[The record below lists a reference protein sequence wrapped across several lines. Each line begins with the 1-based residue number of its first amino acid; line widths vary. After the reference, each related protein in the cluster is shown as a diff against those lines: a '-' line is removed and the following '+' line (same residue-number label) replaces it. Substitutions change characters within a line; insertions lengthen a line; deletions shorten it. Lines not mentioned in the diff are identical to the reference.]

1 MRLYDLKPE
10 REVFLEVNIGT
21 SVYELKTKVTGHD
34 GIGLMVAPY
43 FYKGNVVD
51 VSTFKK
57 RGGFYNLYYID
68 ETNRR
73 RGFRNIGV
81 ELKGHYGQLYY
92 CVTVRKLASL
102 DTDGERRSDNRIPLE
117 KDCEVTFNNGETD
130 ETQVFSMQNISESG
144 VAFVTPLELDI
155 KHTHIVVQFNDM
167 AMGQEFALKLR
178 CTIVREVKME
188 DKRLYGCR
196 IDGADK
202 VFLAYIYMR
211 RRDKTQQS

>member
-1 MRLYDLKPE
+1 MLLNDLKPE
-10 REVFLEVNIGT
+10 QEVFLEVNIGT

-68 ETNRR
+68 EKNSRR
-73 RGFRNIGV
+73 VFRNIGV

-92 CVTVRKLASL
+92 CVTVRKFASL
-102 DTDGERRSDNRIPLE
+102 DTDGERRSDNRISLE
-117 KDCEVTFNNGETD
+117 KECEVTFNNGETD
-130 ETQVFSMQNISESG
+130 ETKTFSMQNISDG
-144 VAFVTPLELDI
+144 GLAFTTPLEYDI
-155 KHTHIVVQFNDM
+155 KHTSVTVAFKDS

-178 CTIVREVKME
+178 CTIVREVDMA

-202 VFLAYIYMR
+202 AFLAYIYMR
-211 RRDKTQQS
+211 RRDKTQQ